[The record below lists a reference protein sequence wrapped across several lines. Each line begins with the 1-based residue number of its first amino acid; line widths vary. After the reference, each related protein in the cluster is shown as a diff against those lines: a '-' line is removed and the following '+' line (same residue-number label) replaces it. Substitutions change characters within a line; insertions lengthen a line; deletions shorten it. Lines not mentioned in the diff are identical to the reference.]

1 MAHIFKHTESDKL
14 YTIEHLKVDLRFLN
28 GGAFTGIYAIPYK
41 WNGKV
46 IEHTKQD
53 FRDGKIAEFNP
64 EKFVADNFD
73 IVGEL
78 W

>member
-1 MAHIFKHTESDKL
+1 MAHIFKHKESDKL

-28 GGAFTGIYAIPYK
+28 GGAFTGIYATPYK
-41 WNGKV
+41 WEGKT
-46 IEHTKQD
+46 ISHTKQD
-53 FRDGKIAEFNP
+53 YRDGKIEEFNP
-64 EKFVADNFD
+64 EKFVGDNFD

>member
-1 MAHIFKHTESDKL
+1 MAHIFKHKETEKL

-28 GGAFTGIYAIPYK
+28 GGAFTGIYAYPYK
-41 WNGKV
+41 W
-46 IEHTKQD
+46 
-53 FRDGKIAEFNP
+53 DGEKITHLKKDGNFNP
-64 EKFVADNFD
+64 EKFVENNFE

>member
-1 MAHIFKHTESDKL
+1 MAHIFKHKKSDKL
-14 YTIEHLKVDLRFLN
+14 YTIEHLKIGMRFLN
-28 GGAFTGIYAIPYK
+28 GGGFTGIYATPYK
-41 WNGKV
+41 WEGET
-46 IEHTKQD
+46 ISHIKQD
-53 FRDGKIAEFNP
+53 FRDRKIDEFNP